1 MAKQDKQDKQLEAE
15 KKKIKDE
22 KKKLKEEQKNNRK
35 EAKKRAK
42 EIALHEAELS
52 DDNEGGT
59 ISTFIMIFFIV
70 LFWLG
75 ILAVLVKLDVGGF
88 GSNVLK
94 PILKDV
100 PIVQYILPEDKTTE
114 TDNEEAYYGYS
125 NLKDAVEQIKLLEQE
140 LTQAQAENLSAT
152 EELATLKAEVSRLK
166 TFEDNQVEFQRI
178 KTEFY
183 EEVIYAEKGPGAEE
197 YQKYYEAMDP
207 TTAEYL
213 YKQVVQQL
221 EASTEAKEYAL
232 AYSTMKP
239 KAAAGIFEQMTD
251 DLELAAEILGL
262 MEAANRG
269 DILGAMDPVIAA
281 KLTKIMNP
289 DS

>member
-1 MAKQDKQDKQLEAE
+1 MAKQDTQNKQLELE

-22 KKKLKEEQKNNRK
+22 KKKLKEEQKSNRK
-35 EAKKRAK
+35 LAKKRAK
-42 EIALHEAELS
+42 EIALQEAELS
-52 DDNEGGT
+52 DDSEGGT
-59 ISTFIMIFFIV
+59 LSTFIMIFFIV
-70 LFWLG
+70 LFWLA

-88 GSNVLK
+88 GTNILK

-100 PIVQYILPEDKTTE
+100 PIIQYILPGDPTTE

-125 NLKDAVEQIKLLEQE
+125 NLKEAVEQIKALEQE
-140 LTQAQAENLSAT
+140 LTQTQAENLSAT
-152 EELATLKAEVSRLK
+152 EELASLKAEVERLK
-166 TFEDNQVEFQRI
+166 TFETNQVEFQRI

-183 EEVIYAEKGPGAEE
+183 EEVIYAEKGPGAAE

-221 EASTEAKEYAL
+221 EASTEAQDYAL

-239 KAAAGIFEQMTD
+239 KAAAGIFEAMTD
-251 DLELAAEILGL
+251 NLELAAEILSL
-262 MEAANRG
+262 MEPANRG
-269 DILGAMDPVIAA
+269 DILGAMDPKVAA
-281 KLTKIMNP
+281 SLTKIMNP

>member
-88 GSNVLK
+88 WK
-94 PILKDV
+94 
-100 PIVQYILPEDKTTE
+100 
-114 TDNEEAYYGYS
+114 
-125 NLKDAVEQIKLLEQE
+125 
-140 LTQAQAENLSAT
+140 
-152 EELATLKAEVSRLK
+152 
-166 TFEDNQVEFQRI
+166 
-178 KTEFY
+178 
-183 EEVIYAEKGPGAEE
+183 
-197 YQKYYEAMDP
+197 
-207 TTAEYL
+207 
-213 YKQVVQQL
+213 
-221 EASTEAKEYAL
+221 
-232 AYSTMKP
+232 
-239 KAAAGIFEQMTD
+239 
-251 DLELAAEILGL
+251 
-262 MEAANRG
+262 
-269 DILGAMDPVIAA
+269 
-281 KLTKIMNP
+281 
-289 DS
+289 

>member
-1 MAKQDKQDKQLEAE
+1 
-15 KKKIKDE
+15 
-22 KKKLKEEQKNNRK
+22 
-35 EAKKRAK
+35 
-42 EIALHEAELS
+42 
-52 DDNEGGT
+52 
-59 ISTFIMIFFIV
+59 
-70 LFWLG
+70 
-75 ILAVLVKLDVGGF
+75 
-88 GSNVLK
+88 
-94 PILKDV
+94 
-100 PIVQYILPEDKTTE
+100 
-114 TDNEEAYYGYS
+114 
-125 NLKDAVEQIKLLEQE
+125 
-140 LTQAQAENLSAT
+140 
-152 EELATLKAEVSRLK
+152 
-166 TFEDNQVEFQRI
+166 
-178 KTEFY
+178 
-183 EEVIYAEKGPGAEE
+183 
-197 YQKYYEAMDP
+197 MDP

-239 KAAAGIFEQMTD
+239 KAAAGIFEEMTD